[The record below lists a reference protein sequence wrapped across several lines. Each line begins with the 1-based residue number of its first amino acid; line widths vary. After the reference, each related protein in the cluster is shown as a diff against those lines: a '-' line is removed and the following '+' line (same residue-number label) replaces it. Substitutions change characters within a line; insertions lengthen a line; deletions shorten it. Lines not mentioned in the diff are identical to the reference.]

1 MRTSKE
7 KVWESVQKEVG
18 GFGRLGFLL
27 TLNQLKDL
35 VKAVGL
41 PSTPY

>member
-7 KVWESVQKEVG
+7 KVLESVQKEVV

-27 TLNQLKDL
+27 TLHQLRGL
-35 VKAVGL
+35 VKAVDL
-41 PSTPY
+41 P

>member
-7 KVWESVQKEVG
+7 KVLESIQKEVV

-27 TLNQLKDL
+27 TLHQLKDL
-35 VKAVGL
+35 LKVVDL
-41 PSTPY
+41 S